1 MVHMIEPLT
10 YSFLKPKR
18 HSLFHC
24 FPPLKLRK
32 LRINSKLQNQP
43 RNTIHKFRM
52 MQRWFYIKNK
62 TYSVLLAVTQ
72 SFDCLM
78 SRSLTEGRNW
88 RRTELNI
95 LCEDNAVNV
104 KWVGYFYPDKMCYTL
119 SEVWTCGTTNVE
131 RARCHCATRPSI
143 LMFKFIVFQCN
154 IYNTQGDYYK

>member
-1 MVHMIEPLT
+1 MVHIMIEPLT

-62 TYSVLLAVTQ
+62 TCSVLSAVTQ
-72 SFDCLM
+72 SCDCLM

-88 RRTELNI
+88 RRTETMQSTLNELGTFI
-95 LCEDNAVNV
+95 QIKCVIPYLKFEPAVPRT
-104 KWVGYFYPDKMCYTL
+104 W
-119 SEVWTCGTTNVE
+119 SE
-131 RARCHCATRPSI
+131 HIATMLPSRQYSC
-143 LMFKFIVFQCN
+143 LKS
-154 IYNTQGDYYK
+154 